1 MWISAKS
8 KDLSYLDIVKEH
20 VAHKKRMG
28 FISSRVDNS
37 PPKQRSH
44 VVKDLKKRILNDG
57 RLDEINNNNRI
68 LLEKLIKVVSRQSST
83 PRIAKEP
90 VWKPKKIEDLA
101 VSMENSRIMQKIK
114 DSKSYYS
121 SEKFRQEYKYS
132 FKLKKMLQQHS
143 FKIHR
148 FKTFDRYLN
157 LDRTKANAS
166 PREL

>member
-1 MWISAKS
+1 M
-8 KDLSYLDIVKEH
+8 DVVKEH
-20 VAHKKRMG
+20 AAHKKRMG

-37 PPKQRSH
+37 APRHRSH
-44 VVKDLKKRILNDG
+44 VVKDLKKRVLVGD
-57 RLDEINNNNRI
+57 RQDEINNNNRI
-68 LLEKLIKVVSRQSST
+68 LLEKLIKVVSRQNST
-83 PRIAKEP
+83 PRIPKETL
-90 VWKPKKIEDLA
+90 WKPKKIEDLA
-101 VSMENSRIMQKIK
+101 VSMENSRILQKIK

-148 FKTFDRYLN
+148 YKTFDRYLDKSKN
-157 LDRTKANAS
+157 SSS